1 MPLLGLILVPCTAL
15 LLATPVRP
23 RAAPAALISDDTGRL
38 PQLMTD
44 AERQQFYLTAFAG
57 GPLALLGGS
66 FFRVING
73 RERDGFAADPVV
85 RLLGGE
91 EKVRAARRRLRKE
104 GFSVLFDPSL
114 FR

>member
-1 MPLLGLILVPCTAL
+1 MPVGLILVPCMVLPTIP
-15 LLATPVRP
+15 T
-23 RAAPAALISDDTGRL
+23 ALISDRAA
-38 PQLMTD
+38 QLMTD

-85 RLLGGE
+85 RRLGGE